1 MVQETLVLGGIDA
14 LTGDYLVPPLPL
26 EQVARSVEAML
37 RDSRHPEQDS
47 GPLHALPYG
56 IREPDVRRAGW
67 GIVFPVGTPAPVRQA
82 LQPLIS
88 HREKH
93 VEAGCFHV
101 LDYLPEEKVEE
112 WLVRHDMSGGDVIP
126 SLVPYYLLLVG
137 APTEIPFDFQY
148 VLSAQY
154 AVGRLC
160 FESADGYAR
169 YARSVIDYE
178 QASSV
183 PTKKRVTW
191 WGPRH
196 PGDKATELSAD
207 YLLTPLA
214 EGLAAQ
220 GKAGAEPPVAQV
232 HGYGE
237 VPFIGEAGT
246 RANLAEVLHG
256 RGEHRPTLLF
266 TASHGMGLTP
276 GHALQRGVQGALL
289 CQDWT
294 GPGSIDG
301 THYLGAADIAD
312 DARLHG
318 LVAFFFA
325 CFSAGTPQKEEFS
338 FLPEKLPACLS
349 PQPFVAALPQR
360 LLSHPN
366 GSALAVLG
374 HVERTWAC
382 SIRPP
387 RVGPRIHPFRNC
399 VGRILNGE
407 PVGHAVRD
415 FRDRFLMASL
425 LQRELLGQQK
435 PAGLSLELLFRC
447 FESTDARNYVVL
459 GDPAVRVR
467 VELLS

>member
-1 MVQETLVLGGIDA
+1 MEQEMLVLSGIDA
-14 LTGDYLVPPLPL
+14 LTGRYLVPPLPL
-26 EQVARSVEAML
+26 EQVARAVEARL
-37 RDSRHPEQDS
+37 RDSPPPELDS
-47 GPLHALPYG
+47 GQFHALPYG
-56 IREPDVRRAGW
+56 ISEPDVRRAGW

-82 LQPLIS
+82 LQPLID

-93 VEAGCFHV
+93 VEADCFHV
-101 LDYLPEEKVEE
+101 LDYLPEETVGE
-112 WLVRHDMSGGDVIP
+112 WLMRHGMSSGDVIP
-126 SLVPYYLLLVG
+126 SLLPYYLLLVG

-148 VLSAQY
+148 VLSAQF

-183 PTKKRVTW
+183 PTKKQVTW

-196 PGDKATELSAD
+196 PEDTATALSSD
-207 YLLTPLA
+207 YLLTPLS
-214 EGLAAQ
+214 EGMAAQ
-220 GKAGAEPPVAQV
+220 GKARAEPPVAQV
-232 HGYGE
+232 HGYGG

-246 RANLAEVLHG
+246 RAHLAEVLHG

-266 TASHGMGLTP
+266 TASHGMGLMP
-276 GHALQRGVQGALL
+276 GHALQRGMQGALL
-289 CQDWT
+289 SQDWT
-294 GPGSIDG
+294 GPGSIQS
-301 THYLGAADIAD
+301 THYLSAADIAD

-318 LVAFFFA
+318 LIAFFFA
-325 CFSAGTPQKEEFS
+325 CFSAGTPQKAEFT
-338 FLPEKLPACLS
+338 FLPEQIPATLS

-374 HVERTWAC
+374 HVERTWTY

-387 RVGPRIHPFRNC
+387 GVGPRLHPFRNC
-399 VGRILNGE
+399 VARILNGE

-415 FRDRFLMASL
+415 FRDRHLSASV
-425 LQRELLGQQK
+425 LQREALGQK
-435 PAGLSLELLFRC
+435 KSAGPSLEMLSRC

>member
-1 MVQETLVLGGIDA
+1 MEEETLVLSGVDA
-14 LTGDYLVPPLPL
+14 STGRYLVPPLPL
-26 EQVARSVEAML
+26 EQVARAVEARL
-37 RDSRHPEQDS
+37 RDSLPPEQDA
-47 GPLHALPYG
+47 GRFHALPYG
-56 IREPDVRRAGW
+56 ISEPDVRRAGW
-67 GIVFPVGTPAPVRQA
+67 GIVLPVGTPEPVRQA
-82 LQPLIS
+82 LQPLID
-88 HREKH
+88 HREAH

-101 LDYLPEEKVEE
+101 LDYLPGEKAEE
-112 WLVRHDMSGGDVIP
+112 WLVRHGMSSGDVIP
-126 SLVPYYLLLVG
+126 SLLPYYLLLVG

-148 VLSAQY
+148 VLSGQY

-178 QASSV
+178 RASSV

-196 PGDKATELSAD
+196 PGDTATALSAD
-207 YLLTPLA
+207 YLLTPLS
-214 EGLAAQ
+214 
-220 GKAGAEPPVAQV
+220 EPSVARA
-232 HGYGE
+232 HGYDG
-237 VPFIGEAGT
+237 VSFIGEAGT
-246 RANLAEVLHG
+246 RAHLAEVLHG
-256 RGEHRPTLLF
+256 RGEQRPTLLF
-266 TASHGMGLTP
+266 TASHGMGMAP
-276 GHALQRGVQGALL
+276 GHALQRGLQGALL
-289 CQDWT
+289 CQEWT
-294 GPGSIDG
+294 GPGSIES
-301 THYLGAADIAD
+301 THYLSAADIAD

-325 CFSAGTPQKEEFS
+325 CFSAGTPRKAEFA
-338 FLPEKLPACLS
+338 FLPEQIPAHLS

-366 GSALAVLG
+366 GGALAVLG
-374 HVERTWAC
+374 HVERTWAY

-387 RVGPRIHPFRNC
+387 RVGPRLHPFRNC

-415 FRDRFLMASL
+415 FRDRFLMATL
-425 LQRELLGQQK
+425 LQRELLGSQK
-435 PAGLSLELLFRC
+435 SAGPSLELVSRC
-447 FESTDARNYVVL
+447 FEGTDARNYVVL